1 MIHLNSKAL
10 RSLLRLALLA
20 TFTLAGSGNCALA
33 LSEADRE
40 EVLTSCEEKLRSSW
54 ARLTYGKNA
63 SVAVQFRLL
72 PDGGYA
78 APVVFGS
85 SGDKGLDNCAINA
98 IDGAVPF
105 QKFNDSPFDVIAHF
119 DTAGKGDVSVS
130 PVGGSRGRSVA
141 ERKIAVHKKY
151 HENAIKIMVD
161 RITKAEKVLGKDNFK
176 LFESVRFLANEYKE
190 AGDFAKAEEAY
201 QRALALAKKA
211 KPEEGRE
218 EAAVLLGMGE
228 LYLARGERAKADASF
243 QKVVDMKMPPTK
255 ETALALENQ
264 AKLLYKDG
272 KQKEADEIYKRIRTL
287 NIKQ

>member
-1 MIHLNSKAL
+1 MIPSNSKSPK
-10 RSLLRLALLA
+10 SLLGLALLA
-20 TFTLAGSGNCALA
+20 VFGLVGLCHSALA

-40 EVLTSCEEKLRSSW
+40 EVFTSCEEKLRSSW
-54 ARLTYGKNA
+54 ARLTYTKNA

-105 QKFNDSPFDVIAHF
+105 QKFNDRAFDVIAHF

-190 AGDFAKAEEAY
+190 AGDFAKAEETY

-211 KPEEGRE
+211 KPEESKE

-228 LYLARGERAKADASF
+228 LYLARGDRAKADASF
-243 QKVVDMKMPPTK
+243 QKIVDMKMPPTK

-287 NIKQ
+287 NIK